1 MYNIVRILDFGRN
14 KNETTGEETSFNNK
28 CSVIGS
34 SISAYA
40 HPGRTDANGDIR
52 VVQIVK
58 NGDCSTGNI
67 IITINQLLVVVQRAR
82 LLARIII
89 VL

>member
-1 MYNIVRILDFGRN
+1 MYNKVRIQDFGRN
-14 KNETTGEETSFNNK
+14 KSETTGEETSLTT
-28 CSVIGS
+28 SVALLVN

-58 NGDCSTGNI
+58 NGDCSTGI
-67 IITINQLLVVVQRAR
+67 SLSQ
-82 LLARIII
+82 
-89 VL
+89 

>member
-1 MYNIVRILDFGRN
+1 MKQQVKKLL
-14 KNETTGEETSFNNK
+14 TT
-28 CSVIGS
+28 SVALLVAP
-34 SISAYA
+34 ISAYA